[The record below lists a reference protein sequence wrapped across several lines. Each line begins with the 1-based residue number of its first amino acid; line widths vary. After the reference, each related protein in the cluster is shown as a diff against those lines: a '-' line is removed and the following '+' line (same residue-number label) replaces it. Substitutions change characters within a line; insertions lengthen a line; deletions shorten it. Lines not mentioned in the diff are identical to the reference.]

1 MGNIASNTNKTTIPT
16 IIGIA
21 DSTHYLVGR
30 VDSGNNFTGLEST
43 QQNEVFSSITEAKN
57 YLRAQNIFCAVLEFQ
72 TAYDEMCGSSVPN
85 RCTQMITF

>member
-43 QQNEVFSSITEAKN
+43 QQNEVFSSITEAKK
-57 YLRAQNIFCAVLEFQ
+57 LLES
-72 TAYDEMCGSSVPN
+72 AKYILCCS
-85 RCTQMITF
+85 